1 MMKKEIDDEMFC
13 AVEESLDTKD
23 KLNENI
29 INADG
34 GEKENTMESNIKELD
49 EKLKERNKKMKY
61 ETFDELKNE
70 NFNYLGINYKLP
82 IGYHAYSNEGLIK
95 DIIRRGKLV
104 DELLIS
110 RHPVII
116 TSILNDFDTGDMK
129 VEITDCTTGKKV
141 IANRST
147 VYSASKLVGLA
158 DKGLLITS
166 NTAKYLVDYLSDFES
181 INEAI
186 IPKRTTINRLGWID
200 DKTFIPYNKNNFELD
215 INDSSYTWVKALN
228 ESGTLN
234 EWVETMKPLRNNNV
248 FRFILATSFAAPL
261 LKLTDTRS
269 FVVYN
274 WASSK
279 GGKTAAAYCAISVWG
294 QAESLKV
301 SFDATKV
308 GIEGLSEMFSDL
320 PILIDEKQID
330 NNQNKVEGIIYLFAN
345 GKSKLR
351 GTQSG
356 GIQKNSK
363 WRAIAIATGE
373 EPLSDDKSQD
383 GVRSRIIELYN
394 KPFDNEETASSMYPF
409 TQNHYGVAGKQYIT
423 SIIKTFSNYDYKPI
437 KKMFEIVKAKL
448 KKLCPEI
455 NFAQLSYFSVVTL
468 ADMLIGQIFFQT
480 DTNSSMEMSVNIIKD
495 SLERSQTDMIDYAFN
510 FISEWI
516 LSNHIRFSDK
526 FIFKETEKDNEA
538 IETYVSDSKEP
549 FGIHSGDIYYFFPTK
564 IKFLLNSNGYNS
576 EKILRGFKERG
587 YIMTDNKNTNE
598 ITVSFEG
605 EKRKFVAFKLHADK
619 EIHVSEEELKKRN
632 EEVFILPKIY
642 NLKDMEL

>member
-116 TSILNDFDTGDMK
+116 SSILNDFDTEDMK

-248 FRFILATSFAAPL
+248 FRFILATSF
-261 LKLTDTRS
+261 
-269 FVVYN
+269 
-274 WASSK
+274 
-279 GGKTAAAYCAISVWG
+279 GKDH
-294 QAESLKV
+294 
-301 SFDATKV
+301 F
-308 GIEGLSEMFSDL
+308 
-320 PILIDEKQID
+320 
-330 NNQNKVEGIIYLFAN
+330 
-345 GKSKLR
+345 
-351 GTQSG
+351 
-356 GIQKNSK
+356 
-363 WRAIAIATGE
+363 
-373 EPLSDDKSQD
+373 
-383 GVRSRIIELYN
+383 
-394 KPFDNEETASSMYPF
+394 
-409 TQNHYGVAGKQYIT
+409 
-423 SIIKTFSNYDYKPI
+423 
-437 KKMFEIVKAKL
+437 
-448 KKLCPEI
+448 
-455 NFAQLSYFSVVTL
+455 
-468 ADMLIGQIFFQT
+468 
-480 DTNSSMEMSVNIIKD
+480 
-495 SLERSQTDMIDYAFN
+495 
-510 FISEWI
+510 
-516 LSNHIRFSDK
+516 
-526 FIFKETEKDNEA
+526 
-538 IETYVSDSKEP
+538 
-549 FGIHSGDIYYFFPTK
+549 
-564 IKFLLNSNGYNS
+564 
-576 EKILRGFKERG
+576 
-587 YIMTDNKNTNE
+587 
-598 ITVSFEG
+598 
-605 EKRKFVAFKLHADK
+605 
-619 EIHVSEEELKKRN
+619 
-632 EEVFILPKIY
+632 
-642 NLKDMEL
+642 